1 MTGNGD
7 TEGEPVRASMD
18 GEDARLILGGEG
30 TGGDVAIRDDA
41 ATGRVEVD
49 GETGSLAFKN
59 AEGETTVEYRGD
71 QGAFVMGGNGEGA
84 HLLLR
89 DAEARV
95 SGEIRAED
103 GEMVF
108 YSADGTPAMTIQRDG
123 TITTPKQIRE
133 GGRGR
138 SGEGGR
144 GGPDEGGGRRDT
156 DDEA

>member
-7 TEGEPVRASMD
+7 SERESVRATVD
-18 GEDARLILGGEG
+18 GEDATVIVGGDG
-30 TGGDVAIRDDA
+30 VGGDVAVRDDA

-71 QGAFVMGGNGEGA
+71 QGAFVMGGSDEGA

-95 SGEIRAED
+95 SGEIRAEN
-103 GEMVF
+103 GEMTF
-108 YSADGTPAMTIQRDG
+108 YSADGTPAMTIERDG
-123 TITTPKQIRE
+123 TITTAKQIRE
-133 GGRGR
+133 GGRGPP
-138 SGEGGR
+138 GDGGR
-144 GGPDEGGGRRDT
+144 GGPEQGGRRDV